1 MVVSR
6 SRGMTLA
13 IRILSLLVL
22 PVFTLIIIA
31 SVDFISNSKNFA
43 EMTLWI
49 FVSLLF
55 FFILIVNLLL
65 TIKAY
70 NRNPTVLKA
79 DGDRL
84 VIYLGYKILT
94 FSISAIERFGY
105 NEYRGF
111 TAITIKL
118 KGKRTRRYSHFCKS
132 DELDQFM
139 SRLIIINIKMIIM

>member
-31 SVDFISNSKNFA
+31 TIDFIIRSKNSV
-43 EMTLWI
+43 EMTQWI
-49 FVSLLF
+49 FASVFFLLIF
-55 FFILIVNLLL
+55 IVNIHL

-70 NRNPTVLKA
+70 KRNPTVLKI
-79 DGDRL
+79 DGDKL
-84 VIYLGYKILT
+84 LLYLGYKTLS
-94 FSISAIERFGY
+94 FSISSIEKFGY

-118 KGKRTRRYSHFCKS
+118 KGMKKRRYSHFCKS

-139 SRLIIINIKMIIM
+139 SRLKVINRKINVN